1 MPTRGSRSSVLSSR
15 VDRRR
20 FLQRSGVAGAGLAG
34 LAAGA
39 PAFVRGAGATTQA
52 TPEISRQPSSASVD
66 GALRVLLKDDFH
78 PDHNAF
84 MRAELEAYAEASG
97 WTIEITD
104 VAGFQGG
111 GDLNQQLLGSVQAGN
126 QPDLLIHDVGARN
139 MHTLGLLDPVTE
151 LSNELFAEHGD
162 PIQGARFDSE
172 FEDEWWAV
180 PFFTR
185 SGGYYIRRD
194 LFEAA
199 GLDVNADTET
209 YDKMRDAALAVSKPD
224 QQQWGWGMSINRSG
238 DGTALVQNVIFRFGG
253 TLQDET
259 GQIVTFDSPE
269 TIAALNW
276 LKETYTDQRF
286 ANMLPPGVLSWTDP
300 NNNES
305 FLAGQ
310 SVITQ
315 NAGTMYA
322 KAQLDQVP
330 FANDIAYVAYPVRNS
345 DGARLDFLSGGMK
358 FFAITGAKNRAA
370 VDDVVRHFL
379 TLPVQQTVW
388 TISLGYALPAYR
400 EGWEDPIITSDPN
413 SMAGKEIAL
422 TETDFN
428 GLPWPGEDNAAVAS
442 IASGVAYTDMMAEV
456 MQGRSTEEVVADY
469 HSQFVQIFQ
478 DFGLQGEE

>member
-1 MPTRGSRSSVLSSR
+1 MPTRGSCSSVMSSR

-20 FLQRSGVAGAGLAG
+20 FLQRTGVAGAG

-39 PAFVRGAGATTQA
+39 PAFLRGASAQS
-52 TPEISRQPSSASVD
+52 TPEITRQPSSATVD
-66 GALRVLLKDDFH
+66 GTLRVLLAADFH

-97 WTIEITD
+97 WPIEITD

-126 QPDLLIHDVGARN
+126 QPDMLIHTNGARN
-139 MHTLGLLDPVTE
+139 FHTLGLLDPVTD
-151 LSNELFAEHGD
+151 LTNELAAEYGD

-172 FEDEWWAV
+172 FEGEWWAV

-185 SGGYYIRRD
+185 AGGYYIRRD
-194 LFEAA
+194 LFEAD
-199 GLDVNADTET
+199 GLDVNADTDT
-209 YDKMRDAALAVSKPD
+209 YDKLRDAALAVTKAD

-238 DGTALVQNVIFRFGG
+238 DGASLVQGVIFRYGG

-259 GQIVTFDSPE
+259 GQLVTFNSPE
-269 TIAALNW
+269 TVAALNW
-276 LKETYTDQRF
+276 LKETYTDPRF
-286 ANMLPPGVLSWTDP
+286 ASMLPPGVLSWTDP

-330 FANDIAYVAYPVRNS
+330 FADDIAFVRNPVRNS

-358 FFAITGAKNRAA
+358 FFAITGAPNRAA
-370 VDDVVRHFL
+370 IEDVIRHFH
-379 TLPVQQTVW
+379 TLPVVETVW
-388 TISLGYALPAYR
+388 TISRGYALPAFR
-400 EGWEDPIITSDPN
+400 SGFDNPIITSDPN
-413 SMAGKEIAL
+413 SVVGKEIAL
-422 TETDFN
+422 TETEFN

-442 IASGVAYTDMMAEV
+442 IASGVYYTDMMAEI

-469 HSQFVQIFQ
+469 HSQFVQIYQ
-478 DFGLQGEE
+478 DFGFQGEE

>member
-1 MPTRGSRSSVLSSR
+1 MPTREPRFPQSSSR
-15 VDRRR
+15 LNRRR
-20 FLQRSGVAGAGLAG
+20 LLQRGGLAGAGLAAAPW
-34 LAAGA
+34 LA
-39 PAFVRGAGATTQA
+39 RGAAAQGVA
-52 TPEISRQPSSASVD
+52 TPEITRQPSSASVD
-66 GALRVLLKDDFH
+66 GSLRVLLKDDFH

-84 MRAELEAYAEASG
+84 MRAELEAYAQASG
-97 WTIEITD
+97 WQIEITD

-139 MHTLGLLDPVTE
+139 MHTLGLLDPVTD
-151 LSNELFAEHGD
+151 LANEMFAEYGD

-172 FEDEWWAV
+172 FEGEWWAV

-194 LFEAA
+194 VFEAA
-199 GLDVNADTET
+199 GLDPVNDTDT
-209 YDKMRDAALAVSKPD
+209 YDKMRDSALAVSAPD
-224 QQQWGWGMSINRSG
+224 QQMWGWGMSVNRSG
-238 DGTALVQNVIFRFGG
+238 DGTSLVQNIIFRFGG

-259 GQIVTFDSPE
+259 GQIVTFNSPE
-269 TIAALNW
+269 TVAALNW
-276 LKETYTDQRF
+276 IKETYTDPRF
-286 ANMLPPGVLSWTDP
+286 QPMLPPGVLSWTDP

-310 SVITQ
+310 IAITQ

-330 FANDIAYVAYPVRNS
+330 FADEITYAPYPKRNS

-358 FFAITGAKNRAA
+358 FFAITGAPNREA
-370 VDDVVRHFL
+370 VNDVVRHFL

-388 TISLGYALPAYR
+388 SISRGYALPAYR
-400 EGWEDPIITSDPN
+400 SGWEDPIITSDPN
-413 SMAGKEIAL
+413 SMAAKDIAL

-442 IASGVAYTDMMAEV
+442 IASGVAYTDMVAEIL
-456 MQGRSTEEVVADY
+456 QGAPTEEVVANY
-469 HSQFVQIFQ
+469 HDQFVQIYQ
-478 DFGLQGEE
+478 DFGFQGE

>member
-1 MPTRGSRSSVLSSR
+1 MPTREPRSSAWSSGLN
-15 VDRRR
+15 RRT
-20 FLQRSGVAGAGLAG
+20 FLQRGGLAGAGLAG

-39 PAFVRGAGATTQA
+39 PAFARGAAAQS
-52 TPEISRQPSSASVD
+52 TPEITRQPSSATVD
-66 GALRVLLKDDFH
+66 GSLRVLLAADFH

-84 MRAELEAYAEASG
+84 MRAELEAYAAASG

-126 QPDLLIHDVGARN
+126 QPDMLIHNIGARN
-139 MHTLGLLDPVTE
+139 MHTLGLLDPMTD
-151 LSNELFAEHGD
+151 LTNELIAEYGD

-172 FEDEWWAV
+172 FEDEWWAA

-185 SGGYYIRRD
+185 AGGYYVRQDI
-194 LFEAA
+194 FAEA
-199 GLDVNADTET
+199 GLDPVADIDT

-224 QQQWGWGMSINRSG
+224 QQVWGWGMSINRSG
-238 DGTALVQNVIFRFGG
+238 DGTSLVQNVIFRYGG

-259 GQIVTFDSPE
+259 GQLVTFNSPE

-276 LKETYTDQRF
+276 LKETYTDPRF

-300 NNNES
+300 NNNEA

-310 SVITQ
+310 IAITQ

-330 FANDIAYVAYPVRNS
+330 FADQIVFAPYPKRNS
-345 DGARLDFLSGGMK
+345 DGARLDFLSGGFK

-370 VDDVVRHFL
+370 VDDVVRHFH
-379 TLPVQQTVW
+379 TLPVVETVW
-388 TISLGYALPAYR
+388 TISRGYALPAFR
-400 EGWEDPIITSDPN
+400 SGWDNPIITSDAN
-413 SMAGKEIAL
+413 SMRGKEIAL

-442 IASGVAYTDMMAEV
+442 IASGVYYTDMMAEI

-469 HSQFVQIFQ
+469 HSQFVQIYQ
-478 DFGLQGEE
+478 DFGFQGE